1 MLLFGFLPK
10 NIQSR
15 IFNLFQYTNL
25 QDFTVF
31 CGTWNVN
38 GQNPEDTVIPWL
50 ACDPEPPDLYAVGFQ
65 ELDLSTEAF
74 LFAESN
80 KEEEWLRVGKQKNSI
95 FSSNCNFT
103 NFSL

>member
-1 MLLFGFLPK
+1 M
-10 NIQSR
+10 
-15 IFNLFQYTNL
+15 NL

-38 GQNPEDTVIPWL
+38 GQNPEETVIPWL

-103 NFSL
+103 NFFS